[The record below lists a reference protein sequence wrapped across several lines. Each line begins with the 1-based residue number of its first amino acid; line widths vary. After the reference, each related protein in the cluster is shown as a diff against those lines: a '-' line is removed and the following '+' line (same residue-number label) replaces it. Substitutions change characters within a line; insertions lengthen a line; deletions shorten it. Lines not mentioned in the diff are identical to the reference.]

1 MKILQNDIFGQKHD
15 TKPEKEKKVSMA
27 APKSFPNISLK
38 SGLSEAQTVND
49 FVLIHRV
56 LLKRLMGGGLTTKQQ
71 REVFA
76 KVVKNELSIKSGRT
90 DTLAATRDSLLA
102 FFGKR

>member
-15 TKPEKEKKVSMA
+15 TNPEKEKKVSMA

-56 LLKRLMGGGLTTKQQ
+56 LLKRLVGSGLPTKLQ

-76 KVVKNELSIKSGRT
+76 KVVKNELFIKAGRI
-90 DTLAATRDSLLA
+90 DTLTATRDTLLA